1 MGLEAQEQDYQDNE
15 ISRTA
20 DKSLAARGYGEMM
33 QQAANNNNAFSGEKG
48 EVIKI
53 IRQIDTLQSA
63 NNNDHYEINELKER
77 ALDGK
82 MSSKELESQVKK
94 TILRQAEKALK
105 ETVDPDEDNVLNHS
119 KGWLKYMEGRDL
131 KDLAG
136 EMKHMKESNKEQL
149 KHKKKLED
157 LKEKSPRA
165 FKAYLKA
172 LKQEMGRSS
181 MSRTKSEILEDTKKT
196 FDKAIKAPSAVQ
208 GEFFPKAEKGE
219 IAKDSF
225 EKTLEKLE
233 QEYEAKI
240 AKYTK
245 LVDENEGIFGKKP
258 ANEFRKWITERKSFA
273 EIDEAQFILESK
285 YIPERKEVQKEF
297 EDMPEAMT
305 KEHKEKW
312 ENDLGYSERKMLL
325 QSLHQLEK
333 QKDNPLAQEYMKT
346 LTDSPRE
353 VAGKE
358 WPKMMENFLKH
369 DAADQETLLKAYKLT
384 EGKERK
390 EIADRFEDL
399 PKNIQ
404 ESNKDFFNMDKEEK
418 TILLR
423 ALEKDN
429 KGENS
434 ADAWGD
440 VMETDQG
447 KTIFADKLRILLENN
462 KTAKDI
468 QMMDVLAGK
477 TLKDQMI
484 SGETKSEN
492 RQLRRVKAK
501 GGEDAAE
508 KVEKLQDLTDGEV
521 TIDARTAKERQFHTM
536 DLTKLGRGGMETNEM
551 DTIRRELTDEGLTN
565 DERDYY
571 SRAKFVMKDDGPEI
585 NLAQNVDQR
594 NNITNLVQEQ
604 LIMALMMAVEAMSGR
619 KVASANDN
627 RAFEEMAKE
636 RSKEMLGQWT
646 EMTRHRFK
654 GLTGLSE
661 QARKAA

>member
-305 KEHKEKW
+305 KQQIYSS
-312 ENDLGYSERKMLL
+312 LSER
-325 QSLHQLEK
+325 
-333 QKDNPLAQEYMKT
+333 NA
-346 LTDSPRE
+346 
-353 VAGKE
+353 
-358 WPKMMENFLKH
+358 
-369 DAADQETLLKAYKLT
+369 
-384 EGKERK
+384 
-390 EIADRFEDL
+390 I
-399 PKNIQ
+399 
-404 ESNKDFFNMDKEEK
+404 
-418 TILLR
+418 
-423 ALEKDN
+423 
-429 KGENS
+429 
-434 ADAWGD
+434 
-440 VMETDQG
+440 
-447 KTIFADKLRILLENN
+447 
-462 KTAKDI
+462 
-468 QMMDVLAGK
+468 
-477 TLKDQMI
+477 
-484 SGETKSEN
+484 
-492 RQLRRVKAK
+492 
-501 GGEDAAE
+501 
-508 KVEKLQDLTDGEV
+508 
-521 TIDARTAKERQFHTM
+521 
-536 DLTKLGRGGMETNEM
+536 RGCIPTN
-551 DTIRRELTDEGLTN
+551 
-565 DERDYY
+565 
-571 SRAKFVMKDDGPEI
+571 
-585 NLAQNVDQR
+585 
-594 NNITNLVQEQ
+594 
-604 LIMALMMAVEAMSGR
+604 
-619 KVASANDN
+619 
-627 RAFEEMAKE
+627 
-636 RSKEMLGQWT
+636 
-646 EMTRHRFK
+646 
-654 GLTGLSE
+654 
-661 QARKAA
+661 